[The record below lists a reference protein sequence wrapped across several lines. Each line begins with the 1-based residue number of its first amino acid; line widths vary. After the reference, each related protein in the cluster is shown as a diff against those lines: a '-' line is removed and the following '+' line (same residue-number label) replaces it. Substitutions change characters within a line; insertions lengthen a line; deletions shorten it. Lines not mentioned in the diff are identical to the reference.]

1 MAVLI
6 HDRMTVT
13 GTCRVLRC
21 RCANG

>member
-13 GTCRVLRC
+13 GTYRVLRC